1 MNIDPHTVRG
11 FGKEWTTFNRI
22 SDQDD
27 IFQDYFRIFPWNL
40 VDKYSCGL
48 DFGCGNGR
56 WAALVAPHVLQLVA
70 VDVPEVL
77 AIARENLASHKNV
90 LCFDVMPEL
99 TFDFA
104 YSLGVLHHVP
114 DTQAAL
120 NDIASRLRPGAP
132 FLVYLYYSF
141 DNRPRWYRLLWKL
154 TDIARHVISRL
165 PHSLRLGITF
175 LLAALVYWPLSR
187 VSSPGW
193 PLSYYSDKSFYI
205 MRNDAYDR
213 FSTRLEKRFSREQ
226 IETML
231 RTAGFEHITF
241 SSHRPYW
248 CAVGLK
254 TKEQPSRPV
263 SATATGEPSL
273 QCVARCS

>member
-22 SDQDD
+22 SDQND

-40 VDKYSCGL
+40 VNKSSVGL
-48 DFGCGNGR
+48 DFGCGTGR
-56 WAALVAPHVLQLVA
+56 WAARVAPHVRSLLV
-70 VDVPEVL
+70 VDASPEALNV
-77 AIARENLASHKNV
+77 AWENLRSHANVSYASQ
-90 LCFDVMPEL
+90 LEGS
-99 TFDFA
+99 FDFG

-114 DTQAAL
+114 DTQEAL
-120 NDIASRLRPGAP
+120 NDIADHLKPGAP

-141 DNRPRWYRLLWKL
+141 DNRPRWYRALWKL
-154 TDIARHVISRL
+154 TDIARLVISRL
-165 PHSLRLGITF
+165 PHPLRLGITF

-187 VSSPGW
+187 VSAPGW

-213 FSTRLEKRFSREQ
+213 FSTRLEKRFSRDQ

-231 RTAGFEHITF
+231 RRAGFINIRF
-241 SSHRPYW
+241 SPLRPYW
-248 CAVGLK
+248 CAVGIK
-254 TKEQPSRPV
+254 TIAAS
-263 SATATGEPSL
+263 
-273 QCVARCS
+273 